1 MQFKFLLQH
10 YVTPAQTT
18 KLIPH
23 QNKNFGPPSPA
34 KTLLKILTAPAPP
47 PPSMPCVVKCNYTV
61 RERKTLNI
69 AGTQHSPELMFRSR
83 LLFTRKPNFSSP
95 DVTVCA
101 CKT

>member
-23 QNKNFGPPSPA
+23 QNKNFGPSSPA
-34 KTLLKILTAPAPP
+34 KTLRKILTAAPSL
-47 PPSMPCVVKCNYTV
+47 PSMPCVVKCNYTV
-61 RERKTLNI
+61 RERKRLNI
-69 AGTQHSPELMFRSR
+69 AGTQRSPELMLRSR